1 MRKGKNKTKSIK
13 ASERGINFAK
23 PLTMKK
29 KILVAD
35 DDPGIRDIFKIIF
48 ERAGYSIEIKGDAE
62 DVLKNN
68 FTIPDVFLIDK
79 LLSGYDGLDI
89 CRYLKS
95 NPLTSHI
102 PVIMVSASP
111 DIVITAI
118 KARADDFVEKPFD
131 LKYLL
136 KVIERNISRA
146 KNERLLGKVRDVQ
159 E

>member
-1 MRKGKNKTKSIK
+1 
-13 ASERGINFAK
+13 
-23 PLTMKK
+23 MKK

-48 ERAGYSIEIKGDAE
+48 ERAGYAIEIKADAE
-62 DVLKNN
+62 EVLRND

-111 DIVITAI
+111 DIGVTAITAG
-118 KARADDFVEKPFD
+118 ADDFVEKPFD

-136 KVIERNISRA
+136 KVIEHNIGRA
-146 KNERLLGKVRDVQ
+146 KNEKVLSSVRNLQD
-159 E
+159 

>member
-13 ASERGINFAK
+13 ASERGITFAK

-35 DDPGIRDIFKIIF
+35 DDPGIRDIFKIVF
-48 ERAGYSIEIKGDAE
+48 ERAGYSIEIKDDAE

-79 LLSGYDGLDI
+79 LLSGYNGLDI
-89 CRYLKS
+89 CSHLKS
-95 NPLTSHI
+95 NPLTFNI

-111 DIVITAI
+111 DIGVTAL
-118 KARADDFVEKPFD
+118 KAGADDFVEKPFD

-136 KVIERNISRA
+136 KVIECNISRA
-146 KNERLLGKVRDVQ
+146 KNEKQPVRSLQD
-159 E
+159 

>member
-1 MRKGKNKTKSIK
+1 MSIET
-13 ASERGINFAK
+13 SDRGINFAK

-48 ERAGYSIEIKGDAE
+48 ERAGYVIEIKDDAE

-79 LLSGYDGLDI
+79 LLSGYDGLEV
-89 CRYLKS
+89 CRHLKD
-95 NPLTSHI
+95 NPRTCKI

-111 DIVITAI
+111 DIGVTAM
-118 KARADDFVEKPFD
+118 KAGADDFVEKPFD

-136 KVIERNISRA
+136 KVIERNISRV
-146 KNERLLGKVRDVQ
+146 KNERQSRTLRNFH